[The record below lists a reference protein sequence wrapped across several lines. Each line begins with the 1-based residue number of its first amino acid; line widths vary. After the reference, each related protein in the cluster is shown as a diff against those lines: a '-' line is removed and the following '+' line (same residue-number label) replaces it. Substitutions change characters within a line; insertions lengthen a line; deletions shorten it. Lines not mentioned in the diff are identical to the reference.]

1 MRIIG
6 LMQLNNGI
14 VGVERNTIFCN
25 GIRDGLILYQRSG
38 LMAEGRLGVHPL
50 VGLGQYQ
57 DVSLNAIA
65 QTLNLV
71 KLLFVLESL
80 HIPCGD
86 FHAL

>member
-25 GIRDGLILYQRSG
+25 GIRDGLIFYQRSG
-38 LMAEGRLGVHPL
+38 LMAEGILGVQPL

-57 DVSLNAIA
+57 DVSLNTAYPSKMSTCI
-65 QTLNLV
+65 
-71 KLLFVLESL
+71 
-80 HIPCGD
+80 D
-86 FHAL
+86 F